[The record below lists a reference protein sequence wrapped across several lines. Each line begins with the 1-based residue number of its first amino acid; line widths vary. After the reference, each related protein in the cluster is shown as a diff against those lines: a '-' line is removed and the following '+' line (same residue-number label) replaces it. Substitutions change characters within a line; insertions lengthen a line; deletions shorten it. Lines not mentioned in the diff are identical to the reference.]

1 MATLGLLGSLLA
13 HPMHTV
19 CCTPLTST
27 VEITGEGGNP
37 PPTNSLERSPPHV
50 ALPAMI
56 APEAFRRFTRYPRAS
71 PSGFAHTSVP
81 VGHARFVLNATTPPK
96 IIAEVTVCSPLA
108 GHNALEALRSM
119 THDFFVEIG

>member
-27 VEITGEGGNP
+27 VETTGVGGNP
-37 PPTNSLERSPPHV
+37 PPTNALERSPPHV
-50 ALPAMI
+50 ALPDMI
-56 APEAFRRFTRYPRAS
+56 APEAFSKLTRYPRAS
-71 PSGFAHTSVP
+71 PNGFAHTSVP

-96 IIAEVTVCSPLA
+96 MTADVTVCSPLA
-108 GHNALEALRSM
+108 GQLALEALRSM
-119 THDFFVEIG
+119 NHDFLVDTG